1 MALFIQQ
8 IVNGLSIGSIYM
20 LTAFGVTMIFGL
32 TRVINFAH
40 GEFLIAGALITVS
53 LTELGLNFWLAALL
67 ATLATGGIAVVAD
80 RLVFRPTLRR
90 PMTGFVASLGLIT
103 LAQGLFAYFY
113 SSNPEGT
120 SSPVNGVLTIGS
132 VRLPYSRALVIGVA
146 LVVLVCLF
154 VGLDRSTLGRRV
166 RATTED
172 PYAAQLAGIDVTKII
187 SYTFLIG
194 SALAGLAGA
203 FMSTIF
209 VVTAYSGLQY
219 IIKGFIAAIVGG
231 LGNVRGAAIAG
242 LTLGC
247 VEALGSTYISSSWQD
262 GFSYIALI
270 VILLV
275 RPQGILRGTY
285 AEG

>member
-32 TRVINFAH
+32 TRVVNFAH
-40 GEFLIAGALITVS
+40 GQFLIAGALLTV
-53 LTELGLNFWLAALL
+53 TFDNIGLNFWLSALL
-67 ATLATGGIAVVAD
+67 ATLATGGIAVVTE
-80 RLVFRPTLRR
+80 RLVFRPTLRS

-103 LAQGLFAYFY
+103 LAEGVFAYFY
-113 SSNPEGT
+113 SSNPEST
-120 SSPVNGVLTIGS
+120 SSPVNGVLS
-132 VRLPYSRALVIGVA
+132 VGGVLLPYDRALVIGVA

-154 VGLDRSTLGRRV
+154 VGLDRSALGRRV

-172 PYAAQLAGIDVTKII
+172 PYAAQLVGIDVTKVI
-187 SYTFLIG
+187 SYTFIIG
-194 SALAGLAGA
+194 SILAGLAGA

-209 VVTAYSGLQY
+209 AVTAYDGLQF
-219 IIKGFIAAIVGG
+219 ILKGFIAAVLGG

-262 GFSYIALI
+262 GYSYIALAL
-270 VILLV
+270 ILLI